1 MSKRD
6 RQDAERLEAYGR
18 LGDTHLVH
26 VNPEELG
33 VLRYLKEGP
42 STYNPA
48 TGLEEFVPWGPILKG
63 AVSIGSSLL
72 SGLTGGKE
80 THAQRD
86 AKKAPWIDRAAAL
99 QQTQAGYFNTIYPV
113 QAALSNFYMD
123 QLGYGIQDP
132 NISKYDIEKGWGAMH
147 MKTPVPGQNFNAPT
161 GFTKQGN
168 IDYYTSQA
176 GYTGGAGDDPGD
188 LV

>member
-86 AKKAPWIDRAAAL
+86 AKRAPWIDRAAAL

-113 QAALSNFYMD
+113 QAALSNFYMGE
-123 QLGYGIQDP
+123 LGYGIREPSEETTWSRLHDTTP
-132 NISKYDIEKGWGAMH
+132 IPGGYSPELGGGVPPRPAWRSSLKEKLGGG
-147 MKTPVPGQNFNAPT
+147 VP
-161 GFTKQGN
+161 
-168 IDYYTSQA
+168 
-176 GYTGGAGDDPGD
+176 PGD